1 MEGQRFS
8 HLNHQFWW
16 LFGSPLPPQVTLL
29 RDLSVSGTAAK
40 MNSASQT
47 SLAFRNLSG
56 SLREVLSLMIL
67 SAKENQKLRFQKI
80 NSQEYMNSSRSQWSN

>member
-40 MNSASQT
+40 MPHKPLWLLEICQ
-47 SLAFRNLSG
+47 
-56 SLREVLSLMIL
+56 VL
-67 SAKENQKLRFQKI
+67 
-80 NSQEYMNSSRSQWSN
+80 